1 MAPPPLLADKIQF
14 LNLGPRS
21 WAHSGFQ
28 RSVVK
33 SKCVLLNEV
42 FVAASSLCWL
52 VIPEYSARFNFP
64 AAPEPALT
72 RCECINVWVWRDY
85 TSDVSTSK
93 PITFHPGCQT
103 INFFSL
109 LCKNQIFKFF
119 WAFKFHISPRPNLIL
134 LPKCYCEIK
143 TILGRLWG
151 IFYFSDAGVW
161 RQNGYNIFV
170 ERYGRFCQTI
180 WLKSVK
186 FVKFVSFVSFALVTW
201 PDCDI

>member
-1 MAPPPLLADKIQF
+1 MKYLLPRARCVGSLSPNI
-14 LNLGPRS
+14 LPGLISLRHRNLLWPDANALMSECGEIIRLM
-21 WAHSGFQ
+21 WAHPNQLPSTQ
-28 RSVVK
+28 DAK
-33 SKCVLLNEV
+33 NQIL
-42 FVAASSLCWL
+42 SLM
-52 VIPEYSARFNFP
+52 
-64 AAPEPALT
+64 
-72 RCECINVWVWRDY
+72 
-85 TSDVSTSK
+85 
-93 PITFHPGCQT
+93 
-103 INFFSL
+103 
-109 LCKNQIFKFF
+109 CKNQIFTFF
-119 WAFKFHISPRPNLIL
+119 RAFKLHISPRPNLIL